1 MRQNNFY
8 KLQTKQLLMINNKT
22 AEQYLVEPEIL
33 ETINFVTL
41 EKQINETLIFELKE
55 LKSETA
61 RIIFMSK
68 EELIIITSKIK
79 PEKIWKYIK
88 KIKGLNAI

>member
-1 MRQNNFY
+1 
-8 KLQTKQLLMINNKT
+8 MINNKT
-22 AEQYLVEPEIL
+22 AEQYLIEPEIL
-33 ETINFVTL
+33 KAINFVTL

-55 LKSETA
+55 LKSEIA

-68 EELIIITSKIK
+68 EELSIITSEIK
-79 PEKIWKYIK
+79 PDQVWRLIK